1 VRIAFLHYD
10 AELDDKTRTAMP
22 HISDHNFWDQRR
34 GKIFSRKGGWRM
46 GESIIHSHGYS
57 MMDDLVGEHSYFQ
70 VLILN
75 AVGRL
80 PERRVADWLEAA
92 FICLSWPDPRIW
104 CNQIGALG
112 GSNKSSVVAATVA
125 GVLAADST
133 MYGSRPLLEG
143 VSFIQ
148 QALRDKKEQGLS
160 AQEIVAR
167 EVAKHR
173 GKVNIVG
180 YARPFAFGD
189 ERVFAMER
197 VTRELGFEIG
207 EHLKLANEIRDVLF
221 EEYGESININ
231 GYASAFMSD
240 HGYSPEEIYRI
251 CSICVVSGVTACHVD
266 AEGRAPDSF
275 LPLRCEDIQYEGKA
289 PRQVPAK

>member
-1 VRIAFLHYD
+1 
-10 AELDDKTRTAMP
+10 M
-22 HISDHNFWDQRR
+22 SDNNFWDQRR

-46 GESIIHSHGYS
+46 TESIIHSHGYS
-57 MMDDLVGEHSYFQ
+57 MMDDLVGERSYFQ

-75 AVGRL
+75 AVGRMPDRKL
-80 PERRVADWLEAA
+80 ADWVEAV

-112 GSNKSSVVAATVA
+112 GSNKSSVVAATVS

-143 VSFIQ
+143 VAFIQ

-167 EVAKHR
+167 EVKKHR

-180 YARPFAFGD
+180 YARPLAVGD
-189 ERVFAMER
+189 ERVIAMER
-197 VTRELGFEIG
+197 VTRELGLGIG
-207 EHLKLANEIRDVLF
+207 EHLQLANEIKDVLLK
-221 EEYGESININ
+221 EYSENININ
-231 GYASAFMSD
+231 GYVSAFMSD
-240 HGYSPEEIYRI
+240 QGFSPEEIYRI
-251 CSICVVSGVTACHVD
+251 YSICVVSGVTACYVD
-266 AEGRAPDSF
+266 AEGRVPDSF
-275 LPLRCEDIQYEGKA
+275 LPLRCDDIEYQGIPLRE
-289 PRQVPAK
+289 VPSK